1 MDSIVD
7 SIDSAYQEFV
17 NEISNFLET
26 KQNDGGKRSVAS
38 DLALQNLTHKWE
50 SFKVACDQADEF
62 VNYTKQRIA
71 GKCEVDEA
79 TYERTVHEFL
89 VDGGGFESGDLIDEN
104 LNENIM
110 HEFQEDD
117 GSVSVEKSRV
127 EDDKSIQEIGDLWP
141 PKV

>member
-7 SIDSAYQEFV
+7 SIDAAYQEFV
-17 NEISNFLET
+17 NEMSNFLEA
-26 KQNDGGKRSVAS
+26 KRNGGGKRSTAS

-62 VNYTKQRIA
+62 VNHTKQRIA
-71 GKCEVDEA
+71 LKCAVDEA

-89 VDGGGFESGDLIDEN
+89 VDGGGFESGGDLIDEN
-104 LNENIM
+104 LNEDIM
-110 HEFQEDD
+110 HEVQEDD
-117 GSVSVEKSRV
+117 VEKSKV
-127 EDDKSIQEIGDLWP
+127 DDDKSIQEIGDLCA